1 MRYTYV
7 RQHDSTDCAAASLA
21 MVCLHYK
28 KEITITRLRDMM
40 GTDMKGTNLVGL
52 QKAANELGFSTAAV
66 RVDRE
71 NFLSDFT
78 LPAIAQVITDQG
90 LTHFVV
96 IFKKTTIKEDDAR
109 RKHVVQEEERKADAS
124 KKYKCKDYVVIGDPA
139 NELKKI
145 SLDEFYKNF
154 TGVLLLLNPTAE
166 FKGGTGKHKVEGKE
180 EAKAARNNMLKRYMD
195 LLLPQKKL
203 FAYAILSSVILTLI
217 GIVSTVF
224 NKAIMDEVLP
234 YGLKNLLISLIVVFS
249 VVNLTSTL
257 LSTARKVTIIHR
269 RNELRA
275 AKSIQEK
282 AFKNPKLH
290 FMWDSV
296 VEEVGGDDILQ
307 WMKVKNVKTGE
318 ITTRYSDASTIKS
331 VLTSIAMSVVMD
343 IVMAVG
349 TGFVL
354 FRMNSSLFSITL
366 FTTVLSL
373 LLVIIFKQPYK
384 RINEETMVQSAV
396 LNSQMIESLRGIETI
411 KCNACEERELEAL
424 EREYIKSLKIS
435 LRSSKISTGQS
446 LISSVIM
453 TVLNMVTTYV
463 GITQVLNGQLTL
475 GGYMAFSTLSGY
487 FTSPVSELI
496 SMQMSIQ
503 EASISMKRLTE
514 IMDYESE
521 QDDDRE
527 YTEMESMEGDI
538 EFKDVTFRYG
548 NRTPALDHISF
559 TIPQGKKVALVG
571 SSGSGKS
578 TITKLLLKYYEPE
591 SGTISVNG
599 VDLDEYSNASVRR
612 CISYVPQNVELF
624 SKTIFENIRISRPEA
639 TLDQVREAAKKA
651 DAHEFIRRLPLQ
663 YNTYLEEAGN
673 GLSGGEK
680 QRIALAR
687 AFLKDSNLY
696 ILDESTSNL
705 DFATETL
712 IFNMIYEQLADRS
725 MLIVAHRLST
735 IRDCDLILVMDHGKI
750 VERGTHDELL
760 AKEGKYYELWNMQ
773 QGIFRKKAEAPKPVA
788 AAVVEEDDDG
798 ESMTY

>member
-1 MRYTYV
+1 M
-7 RQHDSTDCAAASLA
+7 
-21 MVCLHYK
+21 
-28 KEITITRLRDMM
+28 
-40 GTDMKGTNLVGL
+40 
-52 QKAANELGFSTAAV
+52 
-66 RVDRE
+66 
-71 NFLSDFT
+71 
-78 LPAIAQVITDQG
+78 
-90 LTHFVV
+90 
-96 IFKKTTIKEDDAR
+96 
-109 RKHVVQEEERKADAS
+109 
-124 KKYKCKDYVVIGDPA
+124 
-139 NELKKI
+139 
-145 SLDEFYKNF
+145 
-154 TGVLLLLNPTAE
+154 
-166 FKGGTGKHKVEGKE
+166 
-180 EAKAARNNMLKRYMD
+180 
-195 LLLPQKKL
+195 
-203 FAYAILSSVILTLI
+203 
-217 GIVSTVF
+217 
-224 NKAIMDEVLP
+224 
-234 YGLKNLLISLIVVFS
+234 KNLLVSLIIVFS

-257 LSTARKVTIIHR
+257 LSTVRDWILIF
-269 RNELRA
+269 L
-275 AKSIQEK
+275 SIKIDIPLMLGYFEHVY
-282 AFKNPKLH
+282 KLP
-290 FMWDSV
+290 
-296 VEEVGGDDILQ
+296 
-307 WMKVKNVKTGE
+307 MKFFASRKTGE

-354 FRMNSSLFSITL
+354 FRMNSSLFAITL

-411 KCNACEERELEAL
+411 KCNACEDRELEAL

-446 LISSVIM
+446 LISSVIT
-453 TVLNMVTTYV
+453 TVLSMVTTYV

-475 GGYMAFSTLSGY
+475 GGYMAYSTLAGY
-487 FTSPVSELI
+487 FTSPVSDLI
-496 SMQMSIQ
+496 GMQMSIQ

-521 QDDDRE
+521 QDDTRE

-548 NRTPALDHISF
+548 NRTPALNHISF
-559 TIPQGKKVALVG
+559 TIPQGKGGAGWFL
-571 SSGSGKS
+571 GSGKS

-591 SGTISVNG
+591 SGTISVDG

-651 DAHEFIRRLPLQ
+651 DAHEFIRKLPLQ

-687 AFLKDSNLY
+687 AFLKDSSLY
-696 ILDESTSNL
+696 IFDESTSSL
-705 DFATETL
+705 DFGTENT
-712 IFNMIYEQLADRS
+712 IFDMIYNQLADRS

-735 IRDCDLILVMDHGKI
+735 IV
-750 VERGTHDELL
+750 T
-760 AKEGKYYELWNMQ
+760 A
-773 QGIFRKKAEAPKPVA
+773 
-788 AAVVEEDDDG
+788 
-798 ESMTY
+798 T

>member
-7 RQHDSTDCAAASLA
+7 RQHDTTDCAAASLA

-52 QKAANELGFSTAAV
+52 QKAANELGFNTAAV

-78 LPAIAQVITDQG
+78 LPCIAQVITDQG

-96 IFKKTTIKEDDAR
+96 IFKKTTIKDDDAR
-109 RKHVVQEEERKADAS
+109 RKHVLKEEEKKADAS

-139 NELKKI
+139 KDLEKI
-145 SLDEFYKNF
+145 SLDDFYKNF
-154 TGVLLLLNPTAE
+154 TGVLLLMNPTSE
-166 FKGGTGKHKVEGKE
+166 FKGGKAKKAGTSINGTSTDANAKGDKSTGKYH
-180 EAKAARNNMLKRYMD
+180 MLKRYID
-195 LLLPQKKL
+195 LLWPQKKL
-203 FAYAILSSVILTLI
+203 FLYAILCSVILTVI

-224 NKAIMDEVLP
+224 NKALMDEVLP
-234 YGLKNLLISLIVVFS
+234 YGLKSLLITLILVFS
-249 VVNLTSTL
+249 VVNLTSNL
-257 LSTARKVTIIHR
+257 LSTVREWILIF
-269 RNELRA
+269 L
-275 AKSIQEK
+275 SIRIDIPLMLGYFEHVY
-282 AFKNPKLH
+282 KLP
-290 FMWDSV
+290 
-296 VEEVGGDDILQ
+296 
-307 WMKVKNVKTGE
+307 MKFFATRKTGE

-331 VLTSIAMSVVMD
+331 VLTNIAMTIVMD
-343 IVMAVG
+343 VVMAVG
-349 TGFVL
+349 VGIVL
-354 FRMNSSLFSITL
+354 FRMNSSLFSLTL
-366 FTTVLSL
+366 FSTALSL

-384 RINEETMVQSAV
+384 RINEETMQQSAM

-411 KCNACEERELEAL
+411 KCNACEDRELEAL

-446 LISSVIM
+446 LVSMVIS
-453 TVLNMVTTYV
+453 TLLNMVTTYV
-463 GITQVLNGQLTL
+463 GIMQVLNGELTL
-475 GGYMAFSTLSGY
+475 GGYMAFTTLSSY
-487 FTSPVSELI
+487 FTSPVSDLI

-503 EASISMKRLTE
+503 EADISMKRLTE

-521 QDDDRE
+521 QAEDE
-527 YTEMESMEGDI
+527 EHTEMEQIEGDI

-548 NRTPALDHISF
+548 NRSPALNHISF
-559 TIPQGKKVALVG
+559 TIPQGQKVALVG

-591 SGTISVNG
+591 SGEIDVNG
-599 VDLDEYSNASVRR
+599 INLNEYTNASVRR
-612 CISYVPQNVELF
+612 AISYVPQNVELF
-624 SKTIFENIRISRPEA
+624 SKTLFENIRISRPEA
-639 TLDQVREAAKKA
+639 TLEQVKDAAKKA
-651 DAHEFIRRLPLQ
+651 DAHEFICKLPLQ

-696 ILDESTSNL
+696 ILDESTSSL
-705 DFATETL
+705 DFGTENT
-712 IFNMIYEQLADRS
+712 IFDMIYNQLADKS

-735 IRDCDLILVMDHGKI
+735 VRDCDQILVMDHGEI

-760 AKEGKYYELWNMQ
+760 EKQGKYYELWNLQ
-773 QGIFRKKAEAPKPVA
+773 QGIFRRKKEEPKPVA
-788 AAVVEEDDDG
+788 HAAVVEEDDDG
-798 ESMTY
+798 GEAITY

>member
-7 RQHDSTDCAAASLA
+7 RQHDTTDCAAASLA

-52 QKAANELGFSTAAV
+52 QKAANELGFNTAAV

-78 LPAIAQVITDQG
+78 LPCIAQVITDQG

-96 IFKKTTIKEDDAR
+96 IFKKTTIKDDDAR
-109 RKHVVQEEERKADAS
+109 RKHVLKEEEKKADTS

-139 NELKKI
+139 KDLEKI
-145 SLDEFYKNF
+145 SLDDFYKNF
-154 TGVLLLLNPTAE
+154 TGVLLLMNPTSE
-166 FKGGTGKHKVEGKE
+166 FKGGKAKKAGTSINGTSTDANTKGDKSTGKYH
-180 EAKAARNNMLKRYMD
+180 MLKRYFD
-195 LLLPQKKL
+195 LLWPQKKL
-203 FAYAILSSVILTLI
+203 FIYAILCSVILTVI

-224 NKAIMDEVLP
+224 NKALMDEVLP
-234 YGLKNLLISLIVVFS
+234 YGLKSLLITLILVFS
-249 VVNLTSTL
+249 VVNLTSNL
-257 LSTARKVTIIHR
+257 LSTVREWILIF
-269 RNELRA
+269 L
-275 AKSIQEK
+275 SIRIDIPLMLGYFEHVY
-282 AFKNPKLH
+282 KLP
-290 FMWDSV
+290 
-296 VEEVGGDDILQ
+296 
-307 WMKVKNVKTGE
+307 MKFFATRKTGE

-331 VLTSIAMSVVMD
+331 VLTNIAMTIVMD
-343 IVMAVG
+343 VVMAVG
-349 TGFVL
+349 VGIVL
-354 FRMNSSLFSITL
+354 FRMNSSLFSLTL
-366 FTTVLSL
+366 FSTALSL

-384 RINEETMVQSAV
+384 RINEETMQQSAM

-411 KCNACEERELEAL
+411 KCNACEDRELEAL

-446 LISSVIM
+446 LVSMVIS
-453 TVLNMVTTYV
+453 TLLNMVTTYV
-463 GITQVLNGQLTL
+463 GIMQVLNGELTL
-475 GGYMAFSTLSGY
+475 GGYMAFTTLSGY
-487 FTSPVSELI
+487 FTSPVSDLI

-503 EASISMKRLTE
+503 EADISMKRLTE

-521 QDDDRE
+521 QAEDE
-527 YTEMESMEGDI
+527 EHTEMEQIEGDI

-548 NRTPALDHISF
+548 NRSPALNHISF
-559 TIPQGKKVALVG
+559 TIPQGQKVALVG

-591 SGTISVNG
+591 SGEIDVNG
-599 VDLDEYSNASVRR
+599 INLNEYTNASVRR
-612 CISYVPQNVELF
+612 AISYVPQNVELF
-624 SKTIFENIRISRPEA
+624 SKTLFENIRISRPEA
-639 TLDQVREAAKKA
+639 TLEQVKEAAKKA
-651 DAHEFIRRLPLQ
+651 DAHEFIRKLPLQ

-696 ILDESTSNL
+696 ILDESTSSL
-705 DFATETL
+705 DFGTENT
-712 IFNMIYEQLADRS
+712 IFDMIYNQLADKS

-735 IRDCDLILVMDHGKI
+735 VRDCDQILVMDHGEI

-760 AKEGKYYELWNMQ
+760 AKQGKYYELWNLQ
-773 QGIFRKKAEAPKPVA
+773 QGIFRRKKEEPKPVA
-788 AAVVEEDDDG
+788 HAAVVEEEDDG
-798 ESMTY
+798 SEAITY